1 MRKQNILRAL
11 LFAIFFSIGAAAL
24 CGSILCDELLQYYT
38 NKQLLKVAE
47 ESLTRLESLNI
58 DYDLL
63 LQQLEKDPN
72 LVKRIASATLGTQP
86 ADANT
91 IYPRVTVEQLATAR
105 KALTEDSN
113 RQHLEPMVSDRL
125 MRCSGPAQRVILFLA
140 GAFLIL
146 ISFICFSPAEQ
157 RSYEE

>member
-24 CGSILCDELLQYYT
+24 CGSILCDELLRYYT

-47 ESLTRLESLNI
+47 ESLDRLESLNI

-72 LVKRIASATLGTQP
+72 LVKRLASATLGTHP

-91 IYPRVTVEQLATAR
+91 IYPRVTAERLATAR
-105 KALTEDSN
+105 KALAEDSN
-113 RQHLEPMVSDRL
+113 RRHLKPIVSDWL
-125 MRCSGPAQRVILFLA
+125 MRCSGPAQRVILFLS

-157 RSYEE
+157 RSQEE